1 MRPPL
6 VRTLAIIA
14 ALGLLPGP
22 AIAAEPADSAAVALP
37 ALVRY
42 DDAAGDAGAVPG
54 PDILS
59 VTLTRTG
66 PATVDVAVTFAGDP
80 PLAWDEDAGWME
92 TLMVLIGTDP
102 LGIHRDPVLGPD
114 AEYVTGVHAID
125 PLIGH
130 APMLAHMDAG
140 PGEERFIEGAVT
152 AATAGSTV
160 TLRLDATTLGDP
172 GTIFLF
178 LVTGREA
185 SEGGGTDSDV
195 LPDQA
200 TGSTTVIAIPWTF
213 REVARGR

>member
-1 MRPPL
+1 MEQQFQDWVGR
-6 VRTLAIIA
+6 
-14 ALGLLPGP
+14 
-22 AIAAEPADSAAVALP
+22 
-37 ALVRY
+37 
-42 DDAAGDAGAVPG
+42 
-54 PDILS
+54 S
-59 VTLTRTG
+59 VTRSDLVTPRLLAEYR
-66 PATVDVAVTFAGDP
+66 ATLSPF
-80 PLAWDEDAGWME
+80 L
-92 TLMVLIGTDP
+92 
-102 LGIHRDPVLGPD
+102 RDPVLGPD

-130 APMLAHMDAG
+130 APMPAHMDAG

-152 AATAGSTV
+152 AATAGSTI

-200 TGSTTVIAIPWTF
+200 TGSTTVIAIPWAF
-213 REVARGR
+213 REAARGR